1 MKTQSKGLAAR
12 VAAAVALA
20 MALSQALP
28 TFALAAGVSGADIL
42 IPKPAEFIPA
52 LIAFLVIWII
62 LAKFAWPSILNT
74 LDARQQKIQ
83 DDLDA
88 AAQSREEAKQ
98 EQERYAAQLAE
109 AENEADE
116 IVQQAKRDAEAERG
130 RIMAKAQKD
139 AASTIAKSRDAIESE
154 RRKAMIE
161 LSGSVVDLS
170 VEIASKIIGN
180 DLSEDNQRKLAEK
193 YLSEV
198 SSEVGNDNEPEA

>member
-1 MKTQSKGLAAR
+1 MKRQSKGLAAR
-12 VAAAVALA
+12 LAGATAAA
-20 MALSQALP
+20 MALSAALP
-28 TFALAAGVSGADIL
+28 TFAMASGVSGTDIL

-62 LAKFAWPSILNT
+62 LAKLAWPSILGA

-88 AAQSREEAKQ
+88 AEQARRSAQE
-98 EQERYAAQLAE
+98 EQERYAARVAAAE
-109 AENEADE
+109 DEADE

-139 AASTIAKSRDAIESE
+139 AAATIAKSRDAIDSE

-170 VEIASKIIGN
+170 VEIATKIIGN
-180 DLSEDNQRKLAEK
+180 DLSADQQRKLAEK
-193 YLSEV
+193 YLA
-198 SSEVGNDNEPEA
+198 EVGATDGE